1 MKSGPQSAVATVF
14 VVDDDLAIRQA
25 LSSLIRSVNLRV
37 ETFSSAREFLRRGRP
52 ETPVCLVLDIRL
64 PDLNGLDL
72 QQHLIRKAVDLPIIF
87 ITGHGDIPMSVRA
100 IKAGALEFLTKPFRK
115 RDLLRAIKQAIER
128 DREALM
134 HRKEIAE
141 LSARYD
147 SLTPREQEVMRAV
160 VKGLPNKHI
169 AAELGTAEI
178 TVKIQRG
185 RVMKKMSANS
195 LPSLVRIAQKLGVDP
210 APKELNPISRRKHA

>member
-1 MKSGPQSAVATVF
+1 M
-14 VVDDDLAIRQA
+14 
-25 LSSLIRSVNLRV
+25 
-37 ETFSSAREFLRRGRP
+37 
-52 ETPVCLVLDIRL
+52 
-64 PDLNGLDL
+64 
-72 QQHLIRKAVDLPIIF
+72 
-87 ITGHGDIPMSVRA
+87 
-100 IKAGALEFLTKPFRK
+100 
-115 RDLLRAIKQAIER
+115 LRAIKQAIER
-128 DREALM
+128 DREALI

-185 RVMKKMSANS
+185 RVMKKMKANS
-195 LPSLVRIAQKLGVDP
+195 LPSLVRMAEKLGVGLR
-210 APKELNPISRRKHA
+210 A